1 MSAGSSSY
9 FFFDLEVLFPVGP
22 IQYIVYLFPVLTA
35 AALFYFFAWY
45 VQTQR
50 APLAQQLDPAPV
62 KRRLS
67 FSAPCHPMV
76 KRDAIAAL
84 IITAVYAVTAFAHLG
99 DLEAPQ
105 SYRDF
110 GDWKAQTFVLPE
122 EVQLLPLLLSPL
134 PLSSPLL
141 LFLCDCC
148 CVFLLLLLLVV
159 LWPLPLLLLLLL

>member
-1 MSAGSSSY
+1 M
-9 FFFDLEVLFPVGP
+9 GP

-50 APLAQQLDPAPV
+50 TPLAQQLNPAPV

-84 IITAVYAVTAFAHLG
+84 LITAVYAVTAFAHLG

-110 GDWKAQTFVLPE
+110 GDGKAQTFVLPE
-122 EVQLLPLLLSPL
+122 EVQSVFGDVIGHRLLLTPAAESRPNGARAVTQEIL
-134 PLSSPLL
+134 AQVAPPRIR
-141 LFLCDCC
+141 
-148 CVFLLLLLLVV
+148 
-159 LWPLPLLLLLLL
+159 